1 MATTDRSDQAD
12 QADRTDQKRALP
24 GRGTLLNT
32 ATVLVGA
39 LIGLVLGQV
48 IPESYQSI
56 VMGGIGLATFAI
68 GIKMFL
74 DSKNVLIV
82 IASIVL
88 GGVIGLALG
97 IHAGVDAFSRWA
109 QEYFGAGSSS
119 TFAEA
124 VLTTS
129 VLFCV
134 GPLTLLG
141 CMQDALEGKIELLA
155 VKSLMD
161 GFAAIIFAA
170 ALGPGVLVTAGV
182 VLVFQGLLTLF
193 ASPLRRVL
201 HDDRAIAEAT
211 AVGGVMLMMIGLNL
225 VQARLGRFGE
235 ADIPTANYLPGL
247 LFAPLLSSLFRVR
260 AKDKIEPAQ

>member
-1 MATTDRSDQAD
+1 
-12 QADRTDQKRALP
+12 
-24 GRGTLLNT
+24 
-32 ATVLVGA
+32 
-39 LIGLVLGQV
+39 
-48 IPESYQSI
+48 
-56 VMGGIGLATFAI
+56 MGGIGLVTFAI

-74 DSKNVLIV
+74 DSRNVLIV
-82 IASIVL
+82 IASIVI

-97 IHAGVDAFSRWA
+97 IHAGVEAFSRWA
-109 QEYFGAGSSS
+109 QEYFGAGGSS

-161 GFAAIIFAA
+161 GFGAIIFAA

-182 VLVFQGLLTLF
+182 VLIFQGLLTLL

-201 HDDRAIAEAT
+201 HDDKTIAEAT
-211 AVGGVMLMMIGLNL
+211 AVGGVMMMMIGLNL
-225 VQARLGRFGE
+225 LQVKLGRFGDL
-235 ADIPTANYLPGL
+235 AIPTSNYLPGL
-247 LFAPLLSSLFRVR
+247 LVAALISSVFAARNSKE
-260 AKDKIEPAQ
+260 A